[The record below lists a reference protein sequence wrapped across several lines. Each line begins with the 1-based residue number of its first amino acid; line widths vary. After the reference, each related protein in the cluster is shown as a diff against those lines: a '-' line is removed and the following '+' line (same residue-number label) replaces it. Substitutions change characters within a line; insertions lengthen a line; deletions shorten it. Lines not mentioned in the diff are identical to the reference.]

1 MVAVVQ
7 NDSTNL
13 LFYYQSELLWGC
25 LVVEFLEWDC
35 PMWWRIGAV
44 CWCGFFS
51 SHKSLFGH
59 QNGILRIL
67 LFQKSCYLLAF
78 DLFFLKFDDDTLLL
92 WNGFHEKFPISHY
105 PLNSSTKWT
114 LRLVDLEYGKIC
126 RCDSKLIMCLITL
139 ENPED
144 LTIVGW
150 VLLTVDIWW
159 VKNCCFVLSQAF
171 IYLF

>member
-1 MVAVVQ
+1 MVAVEK
-7 NDSTNL
+7 NDSANL
-13 LFYYQSELLWGC
+13 LFYYQSELLGCC
-25 LVVEFLEWDC
+25 LVVELLEWDC
-35 PMWWRIGAV
+35 PMWSRNGAV

-67 LFQKSCYLLAF
+67 LLQKIVIYLLF
-78 DLFFLKFDDDTLLL
+78 TLFIWILMMKHYCYEM
-92 WNGFHEKFPISHY
+92 NSISHHT
-105 PLNSSTKWT
+105 LNSSTKWT
-114 LRLVDLEYGKIC
+114 PRLVDLEYGKFC
-126 RCDSKLIMCLITL
+126 RCDSKLIMCMITL

-171 IYLF
+171 VYLI